1 MRGFVANTDYQWF
14 THLGAIEPP
23 IDEVNFWKP
32 GSGTNFG
39 VLVPGEPL
47 FFKLKAP
54 YNAIAGFGY
63 FAHFSRLPVSM
74 VWQVY
79 GEANGAGS
87 YGEMRD
93 RLVRIRTRFDRNTD
107 PKQDFWIGCIL
118 VNEPVFFDESN
129 WVRVPADFKGPTV
142 QGKTYDLTIGEGQ
155 RIWMECLARAA
166 PRFDTLAT
174 SPVEPQRLHGD
185 HIADAPIASGYGSSV
200 AVRPRLGQRSFR
212 VAVLDSYGRRCAITN
227 EKTLPVLE
235 AAHIRD
241 YHEFPVHS
249 INNGILLRADIHKLF
264 DAGYVTVT
272 PEYQFEVS
280 RRIKEEF
287 ENGRDYYALHGSR
300 IRLPQDIADRPAVES
315 LIWHNEQRYLG

>member
-1 MRGFVANTDYQWF
+1 MRGFVANTDYDWF
-14 THLGAIEPP
+14 TYLRAIEPP

-32 GSGTNFG
+32 GSGTSFG
-39 VLVPGEPL
+39 ALIPGEPL

-54 YNAIAGFGY
+54 HNAIAGFGY

-79 GEANGAGS
+79 GEANGARS
-87 YGEMRD
+87 YAEMRD

-118 VNEPVFFDESN
+118 VNQPVFFDERD
-129 WVRVPADFKGPTV
+129 WVRMPNDFKGPTV
-142 QGKTYDLTIGEGQ
+142 QGKTYDLTTGEGE
-155 RIWMECLARAA
+155 RIWMECLARASRRPDA
-166 PRFDTLAT
+166 HASSLDASRA
-174 SPVEPQRLHGD
+174 VRGD
-185 HIADAPIASGYGSSV
+185 RIADAPITSGYGAPSP
-200 AVRPRLGQRSFR
+200 VRPRLGQRSFR

-235 AAHIRD
+235 AAHIREYYD
-241 YHEFPVHS
+241 LPVHS

-264 DAGYVTVT
+264 DSGYVTVT

-287 ENGRDYYALHGSR
+287 ENGRDYYALQGSR
-300 IRLPQDIADRPAVES
+300 IRLPQEIAHRPAVES

>member
-1 MRGFVANTDYQWF
+1 MRGFVANTDHDWF
-14 THLGAIEPP
+14 TYLRSIEPP

-39 VLVPGEPL
+39 ALVPGEPL

-54 YNAIAGFGY
+54 YNAIGGFGY
-63 FAHFSRLPVSM
+63 FAHFSRLPVSV
-74 VWQVY
+74 VWDVY
-79 GEANGAGS
+79 GDANGARS
-87 YGEMRD
+87 YREMRE

-118 VNEPVFFDESN
+118 VNQPVFFDERD
-129 WVRVPADFKGPTV
+129 WVRTPDDFKGAIV
-142 QGKTYDLTIGEGQ
+142 QGKTYDLTRGEGQ
-155 RIWMECLARAA
+155 RIWMECLARTA
-166 PRFDTLAT
+166 PHTPSSTRPER
-174 SPVEPQRLHGD
+174 SIGER
-185 HIADAPIASGYGSSV
+185 IADAPLPSGYGPAV
-200 AVRPRLGQRSFR
+200 PVRPRLGQRSFR

-241 YHEFPVHS
+241 YHDLPLHA

-264 DAGYVTVT
+264 DSGYVTVT
-272 PEYQFEVS
+272 PEYHFEVS

-287 ENGRDYYALHGSR
+287 ENGRDYYVLHGSR
-300 IRLPQDIADRPAVES
+300 IRLPSDLAHRPAVES